1 MRRFYFDTLMHD
13 PHALRFLIDAVGAA
27 RLALGSD
34 YPFPLGEH
42 VPGSLIRAMDDI
54 SAVDRARMLGGT
66 AAEFLGL

>member
-1 MRRFYFDTLMHD
+1 
-13 PHALRFLIDAVGAA
+13 
-27 RLALGSD
+27 
-34 YPFPLGEH
+34 